1 MGKYVFQKTSNLRM
15 LKDALSA
22 HMDLPE
28 YFLGIHAFFD
38 GEVIFARDVVHVNMD
53 LSPFPVDF
61 PNVWQWF
68 REQLQGGSG
77 QETFAY
83 QMSFVVDAVEDP
95 AMKKL
100 IEITR
105 GTATTIWMFDLSNQ
119 EPPGDGRRFVIV
131 TAADKKGLKS
141 FRDEFHG
148 IDVELP

>member
-1 MGKYVFQKTSNLRM
+1 MN
-15 LKDALSA
+15 
-22 HMDLPE
+22 LPE

-53 LSPFPVDF
+53 LPPFPVDF

-68 REQLQGGSG
+68 GQQLQGGSG

-83 QMSFVVDAVEDP
+83 QMEFVVDAAEDP
-95 AMKKL
+95 AMRKL

-105 GTATTIWMFDLSNQ
+105 GTATTIWMFDLAHQ
-119 EPPGDGRRFVIV
+119 EAAQHGRRFVIV

-141 FRDEFHG
+141 FRNEFHG
-148 IDVELP
+148 MDVELS

>member
-1 MGKYVFQKTSNLRM
+1 MRIYVFQKTSNLKI

-22 HMDLPE
+22 HMRLPE

-38 GEVIFARDVVHVNMD
+38 GEVIFARDVVHLNVD
-53 LSPFPVDF
+53 LSPFPLDF
-61 PNVWQWF
+61 ANVWQWF
-68 REQLQGGSG
+68 GEQLRGGSG

-83 QMSFVVDAVEDP
+83 QMEFVVDAVEDP

-105 GTATTIWMFDLSNQ
+105 GTATTIWMFDLAHQ
-119 EPPGDGRRFVIV
+119 EACESGRRFLIV

-141 FRDEFHG
+141 FRNEFHG
-148 IDVELP
+148 TDVELA